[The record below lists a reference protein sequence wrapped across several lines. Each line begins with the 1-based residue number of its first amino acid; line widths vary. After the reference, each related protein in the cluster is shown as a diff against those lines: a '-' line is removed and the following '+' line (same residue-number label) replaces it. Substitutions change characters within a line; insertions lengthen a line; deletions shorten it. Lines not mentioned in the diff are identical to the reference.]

1 MWGARAR
8 VLQKSKKVL
17 QKSKQGRKYRVS
29 ILKDAKRKFR
39 SLSAFCKK
47 FLWVLVL
54 FSKGGVPRET
64 GGWGANQ
71 IGTGNRGWG

>member
-8 VLQKSKKVL
+8 
-17 QKSKQGRKYRVS
+17 G
-29 ILKDAKRKFR
+29 KDAKRKFR

-54 FSKGGVPRET
+54 FSAGGILT
-64 GGWGANQ
+64 GWGV
-71 IGTGNRGWG
+71 GVRSGDTVKRGGG

>member
-1 MWGARAR
+1 MGCKRQESYR
-8 VLQKSKKVL
+8 NQSKVLQKSKKVL

-54 FSKGGVPRET
+54 FNKGGILT
-64 GGWGANQ
+64 S
-71 IGTGNRGWG
+71 